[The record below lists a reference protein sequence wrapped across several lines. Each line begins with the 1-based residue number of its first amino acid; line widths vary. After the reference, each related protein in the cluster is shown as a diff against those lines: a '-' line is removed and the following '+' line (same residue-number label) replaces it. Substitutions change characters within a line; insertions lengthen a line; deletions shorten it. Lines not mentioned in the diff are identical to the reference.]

1 MAEAALD
8 APVIAPRARGQVA
21 AAVVGNALEFYD
33 FIVYTTFAVQIGAAF
48 FPGKTQF
55 FQLLSALIAL
65 GVGFVSRPI
74 GAIVIGRLGDR
85 YGRKPAMLLTFGL
98 MGLGIVGLTLT
109 PSYATIGYAAPVLV
123 LVFRLIQGFALGGE
137 VGPTTA
143 FLVEAAGP
151 HQRGLFGAW
160 QGASQGLASLAG
172 AAVGIGV
179 VAALGSAALESWGW
193 RLAIGLGAVILP
205 IGYVLRQRL
214 IETAHEVEAPTA
226 VQPQSTALLSHTRIL
241 ALGVG
246 LIMSAT
252 IATYVFSF
260 LTPYATTF
268 LKMSAGVS
276 LGVTVVTGAAIFF
289 GSLAGGWLSDL
300 FGRRALMIW
309 PRLAVIVLAVPGFQL
324 IIWRRDGL
332 TLFAVAGVLAF
343 LNSASS
349 SPAITALT
357 ESVRKEVRSV
367 AVAAT
372 YSIAVAVFGGSTQPI
387 VAWLIH
393 VTGDNLLVPGFYM
406 AGASVVA
413 LAAAMLMRESRP
425 ALPAPASGR

>member
-1 MAEAALD
+1 M
-8 APVIAPRARGQVA
+8 
-21 AAVVGNALEFYD
+21 VGNALEFYD
-33 FIVYTTFAVQIGAAF
+33 FIVYTTFAVQIGNAF
-48 FPGKTQF
+48 FPGQSEFVK
-55 FQLLSALIAL
+55 LLQALIAL

-85 YGRKPAMLLTFGL
+85 YGRRPAMLLTFGL
-98 MGLGIVGLTLT
+98 MGVGIVGLTLT
-109 PSYATIGYAAPVLV
+109 PSFAAIGYAAPVLV
-123 LVFRLIQGFALGGE
+123 VIFRLIQGFALGGE

-143 FLVEAAGP
+143 FLIEAAGP
-151 HQRGLFGAW
+151 HERGLFGSW

-172 AAVGIGV
+172 ALVGIAVIG
-179 VAALGSAALESWGW
+179 ALGGAALEAWGW

-205 IGYVLRQRL
+205 VGYVLRQRL
-214 IETAHEVEAPTA
+214 IETAHHIEVPSA
-226 VQPQSTALLSHTRIL
+226 VQPTRPDILSHARVL

-268 LKMSAGVS
+268 LHMGAGVS
-276 LGVTVVTGAAIFF
+276 LGVTVVTGAAIFA
-289 GSLAGGWLSDL
+289 GSLAGGWLSDKV
-300 FGRRALMIW
+300 GRRALMFW

-332 TLFAVAGVLAF
+332 TLFAVAGLLAF
-343 LNSASS
+343 MNSASS

-387 VAWLIH
+387 VAWIIH
-393 VTGDNLLVPGFYM
+393 VTGNNLLVPAYYM
-406 AGASVVA
+406 AAASVVA
-413 LAAAMLMRESRP
+413 LIAGLMMRES
-425 ALPAPASGR
+425 APPRT